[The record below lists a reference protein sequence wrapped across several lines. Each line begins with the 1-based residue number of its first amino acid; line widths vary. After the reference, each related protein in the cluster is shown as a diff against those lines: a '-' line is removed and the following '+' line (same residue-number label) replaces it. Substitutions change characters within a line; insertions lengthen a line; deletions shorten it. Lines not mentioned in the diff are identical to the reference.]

1 MINKLGKDVAVGEL
15 TPDTYKVPAGEE
27 RLYHCIIEVVQYD
40 PKTGKKI
47 SKPRVQKFGR
57 KTFETT
63 VYKTLKKQGY
73 AITILH
79 DPKGIEET
87 AAKKKAENEKAKF
100 DAAVEAKVKEVIA
113 SMQAE
118 ADAKAKAEAEKK
130 AAEEAEAKKA
140 EKEAKKA
147 EKEAAKS
154 KDGK

>member
-147 EKEAAKS
+147 EKEAAKT